1 MSAIFLV
8 ISVFLMGIFI
18 NSYMTESMAMSI
30 LHFMRWFSIGNT
42 TLMHFAI
49 AIGILALYIDAK
61 QNKRNIKQCIAN
73 ELKENCGSYS
83 AIFCLVWWIL
93 GIILPISP
101 LTTVILGIISGLFL
115 FFWVVT
121 YEEKQEE

>member
-8 ISVFLMGIFI
+8 ISVFLMGIAI

-49 AIGILALYIDAK
+49 VMGILALYIDAK
-61 QNKRNIKQCIAN
+61 QNKRNIKQYVAN
-73 ELKENCGSYS
+73 ELKENCVSYS

-101 LTTVILGIISGLFL
+101 LTTVILGIISGVFL
-115 FFWVVT
+115 FFWVVS